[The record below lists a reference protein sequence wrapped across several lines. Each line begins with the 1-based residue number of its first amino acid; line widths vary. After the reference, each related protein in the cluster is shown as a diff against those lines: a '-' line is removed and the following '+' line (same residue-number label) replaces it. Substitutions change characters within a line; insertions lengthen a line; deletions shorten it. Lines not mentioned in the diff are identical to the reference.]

1 MADEFAG
8 LPHGQ
13 AWTGPEPH
21 LVAAAVAL
29 SAGRPAASTSAAAGH
44 AQNATHAFAP
54 VLAAGSGAPERVR
67 VQAWLVDAQLGY
79 RHAHGDRAR
88 GCGSLAR
95 ALRLAEPEKLRL
107 PRRGGPPGPSA

>member
-44 AQNATHAFAP
+44 AQNATRAFTP

-79 RHAHGDRAR
+79 HHGDRAR
-88 GCGSLAR
+88 GRGSLFC
-95 ALRLAEPEKLRL
+95 ALRLAEREKLRL